1 MRLTFCLK
9 KRKPKLY
16 KGTTRT
22 LISLK
27 FIVYQAFTYP
37 QKFLSF
43 LHFGKFSSCGKRI
56 VSITDSVN
64 YMPSHIII
72 IIIMYIVIDACASQF
87 IHCMNSYRADPHKST
102 YSINYVNTLSSQIKS
117 PSKLLCNFKP
127 INIKGTIF
135 IKIPNLLDHYP

>member
-22 LISLK
+22 LISRK
-27 FIVYQAFTYP
+27 FIVYQAFTYSK
-37 QKFLSF
+37 KFLSF
-43 LHFGKFSSCGKRI
+43 LHFGKFSSRGKRI
-56 VSITDSVN
+56 VSITDSVD

-72 IIIMYIVIDACASQF
+72 ITMHIVIGACASQF
-87 IHCMNSYRADPHKST
+87 IHCMNLYRADPLKST